1 MEADMMKIIVS
12 NLAEGEHKYEFK
24 ETVEYLELIDL
35 KAKDGINVY
44 VTLDKSDMQIHAII
58 KVSSVLIFPCD
69 RCTDDFEFAL
79 DTEFDVVFKYSKSD
93 VELKSTDNDN
103 IFFISPET
111 NNIDLK
117 QVVRENILISL
128 PMRHVPEETDGI
140 CSFCKKD
147 INEILRIEIKQEL
160 NPVWNKLLNKN

>member
-1 MEADMMKIIVS
+1 MMKIIVS
-12 NLAEGEHKYEFK
+12 NLAEGEHKYGFK
-24 ETVEYLELIDL
+24 ESVEYLELVDL

-44 VTLDKSDMQIHAII
+44 VTLDKSDMQIHAMI
-58 KVSSVLIFPCD
+58 KVNAVLIFPCD
-69 RCTDDFEFAL
+69 RCTDDFDYTL
-79 DTEFDVVFKYSKSD
+79 DTEFDVVFKYSKNEL
-93 VELKSTDNDN
+93 ELKSTNNDN

-117 QVVRENILISL
+117 NVVRENILISL
-128 PMRHVPEETDGI
+128 PMRHVPEENDGI

-147 INEILRIEIKQEL
+147 INEILRIETKQEL

>member
-1 MEADMMKIIVS
+1 MMKIIVS
-12 NLAEGEHKYEFK
+12 NLAEGEHKYGFK
-24 ETVEYLELIDL
+24 ESVEYLELVDL

-44 VTLDKSDMQIHAII
+44 VTLDKSDMQIHAMI
-58 KVSSVLIFPCD
+58 KVNAVLIFPCD
-69 RCTDDFEFAL
+69 RCTDDFDYTL
-79 DTEFDVVFKYSKSD
+79 DTEFDVVFKYSKNEL
-93 VELKSTDNDN
+93 ELKSTDNDN

-117 QVVRENILISL
+117 NVVRENILISL
-128 PMRHVPEETDGI
+128 PMRHVPEENDGI

-147 INEILRIEIKQEL
+147 INEILRIETKQEL